1 MAFFSFMSDTLLYM
15 KKNIFKIGILFFAIT
30 SSVFAQKAEITSNT
44 IIKLIAQIGD
54 SIPKYWIVKQNS
66 NTNDE
71 IIIQSKE
78 MSLKGNMTSN
88 DPLDLV
94 GFCEIFIKIV
104 PRISPDSIKK
114 IQLRN
119 KELKDK
125 LPPQVSKN
133 NLQKWH
139 SENET
144 TLTLIDSEP
153 TNFDKNYSY
162 RIKFKHTPKNDSDIE
177 DFNKIIEYLNRL
189 FQKY

>member
-1 MAFFSFMSDTLLYM
+1 MSDTLLFM

-54 SIPKYWIVKQNS
+54 SIPKHWIVKQNS
-66 NTNDE
+66 NSNDE

-104 PRISPDSIKK
+104 PRISPDSIQ
-114 IQLRN
+114 IVRHRN

-153 TNFDKNYSY
+153 THFDENFSY
-162 RIKFKHTPKNDSDIE
+162 RIKYQHIPKNDLDME
-177 DFNKIIEYLNRL
+177 NFNKIIEYLNRL